1 MLTSSRREDQRLLTG
16 HGRYTA
22 DWNLPDQ
29 LHAFVV
35 RSDRAHAVIE
45 SLDISDAA
53 RVGGVAAVLIQADI
67 DAAGI
72 KPLPGGVSFTGT
84 GGQAMKKPEW
94 PVLARDRVHFVGQP
108 IAVIVAES
116 AHVAQDAA
124 ERVRLVYRDLP
135 VVTTCAAATRPGAP
149 QLHEAVP
156 GNVAFEYDNGDAAAV
171 ATAFA
176 RAKFSSRLT
185 VTSQR
190 LVGNPMEPR
199 ACTVAYDARTESFTV
214 YTPTQGMTGI
224 RNALAQIAGVASD
237 KVRIV
242 AQDVGG
248 SFGIRSPAYS
258 EHLVLMVAAKRFG
271 RPVKWVGSRTESF
284 VSDNQGRGLAL
295 TGELALDEQGNF
307 LAIRFDDLANIGA
320 YATGFGAWIATRNLS
335 ITMGGVYR
343 IAAMYARSR
352 CVYTNTTPVSAY
364 RGAGRPDI
372 AFAIERLVDHAAAE
386 HGFDPIELRRRNL
399 VPASAMPYQTA
410 NGTVYDC
417 GDFAA
422 VLAEAI
428 ERADCVGF
436 KARRAQ
442 SEQRGKLRGMGIA
455 TYLEASG
462 GGGAPKDQVEARWD
476 RNGSVTVYTLAHSS
490 GQGHETTFAEIVAE
504 GLGLPIERV
513 TVREGDPDVPIVG
526 NGTGGSRSL
535 LGAGSACK
543 VLVENVVAAAR
554 PHAARLLEASESELS
569 YDKGRFSAH
578 GHTLSIADL
587 SRRLAGHTPHPL
599 NGVGE
604 GTFGVTFPNGC
615 HVAEVEIDA
624 DTGAID
630 VVSHTVVDDAGNIV
644 SPRLVEGQIHG
655 GVVQGA
661 GQVLGEHA
669 IYDRTSGQLLSASF
683 MDYPMPRAGIVRN
696 IAVHEHPVP
705 TKTNALGAK
714 GVGEAGT
721 SGSIPAITNAILDAV
736 RPLGVK
742 QLELPV
748 TPAKLWQAIQHA
760 RAPAKAHAS
769 DQQPGI

>member
-1 MLTSSRREDQRLLTG
+1 M
-16 HGRYTA
+16 
-22 DWNLPDQ
+22 
-29 LHAFVV
+29 V
-35 RSDRAHAVIE
+35 RSDRAHALIE
-45 SLDISDAA
+45 TLDVTDASRA
-53 RVGGVAAVLIQADI
+53 PGVVAVLTQSDI
-67 DAAGI
+67 EAAGV
-72 KPLPGGVSFTGT
+72 KPLPGGVSFTGI

-94 PVLARDRVHFVGQP
+94 PVLAKHLVHFAGQP
-108 IAVIVAES
+108 MAVVIAES
-116 AHVAQDAA
+116 LHAAQDAA
-124 ERVRLVYRDLP
+124 ERVRIVYRDLP
-135 VVTTCAAATRPGAP
+135 AVTTCVEATRPGAP
-149 QLHEAVP
+149 QLHESVP

-176 RAKFSSRLT
+176 RAALTSRLT

-190 LVGNPMEPR
+190 LVGSPMEPR
-199 ACTVAYDARTESFTV
+199 ACAVAYDARTDSFTV

-224 RNALAQIAGVASD
+224 RNALAQIAGVANE
-237 KVRIV
+237 KIRIV

-258 EHLVLMVAAKRFG
+258 EHLVLMVAAKRCG

-284 VSDNQGRGLAL
+284 LSDNQGRGLAL
-295 TGELALDEQGNF
+295 TGELALDEQGRF
-307 LAIRFDDLANIGA
+307 LAIRFDDIANIGA

-343 IAAMYARSR
+343 IPAMYARAR

-386 HGFDPIELRRRNL
+386 HGFDPVELRRRNL
-399 VPASAMPYQTA
+399 VPASAMPYKTA

-422 VLAEAI
+422 VLDEAI
-428 ERADCVGF
+428 GRADCSGF
-436 KARRAQ
+436 AARRART
-442 SEQRGKLRGMGIA
+442 EQRGKLRGLGMA

-476 RNGSVTVYTLAHSS
+476 RAGNVTVFTLAHSS

-543 VLVENVVAAAR
+543 VLVENIVAAAR
-554 PHAARLLEASESELS
+554 PHAARLLEASESELVF
-569 YDKGRFSAH
+569 DKGRFFAH
-578 GHTLSIADL
+578 GHALSIGEL
-587 SRRLAGHTPHPL
+587 SLRLAGRIPNPL
-599 NGVGE
+599 NGMGE

-615 HVAEVEIDA
+615 HVAEVEVDP
-624 DTGAID
+624 DTGAIE
-630 VVSHTVVDDAGNIV
+630 VVAHTIVDDAGNIV
-644 SPRLVEGQIHG
+644 SPLLVEGQIHG

-669 IYDRTSGQLLSASF
+669 IYDRASGQLLTASF

-748 TPAKLWQAIQHA
+748 TPARLWQAIQS
-760 RAPAKAHAS
+760 AHATARGRS
-769 DQQPGI
+769 LGRAIDHQPSI